1 MEQCNDATK
10 ERYNF
15 EKLLFLLSIILH
27 VYRRDCH
34 NHDNKDIMHQMKQSL
49 PLYIVHCFDAAGY
62 DTSDAICEMSDSS
75 ITEIEEYIEERRSY
89 LPYCMRHTSDTSS
102 SLPFKFPPGHRVI
115 ISKFISTVKKSLS
128 NQKPKKTQK
137 ISKTSTDKTTEP
149 QPKRA
154 KVSSYEDIPTVTE
167 NI

>member
-62 DTSDAICEMSDSS
+62 DTSDAIWEMSDSS
-75 ITEIEEYIEERRSY
+75 ITEVEEYIEERRSY
-89 LPYCMRHTSDTSS
+89 LPHCMRHTSDTMS
-102 SLPFKFPPGHRVI
+102 SLPFKFPPGYRIV

-128 NQKPKKTQK
+128 NQKPKKTK
-137 ISKTSTDKTTEP
+137 KNSKTSTDKTTEP